1 MTASDALL
9 VPVGEDLFA
18 VSIGRVSQVVVAP
31 PLTRL
36 VTAPSHVLGLFNLRG
51 QIVPLLDTAALLGLP
66 GGQATAFA
74 VVLQSRHGLIA
85 IAATAFPSRVGLGDQ
100 VGPSDLP
107 GTAGRYRVKDRVVV
121 RLDPDLL
128 LARDRP
134 VRAGENTVSVPPTV
148 GATEAVG
155 AITRGGAAG

>member
-1 MTASDALL
+1 MTQAHVVL

-18 VSIGRVSQVVVAP
+18 VSIDRVNQVVVAP

-36 VTAPSHVLGLFNLRG
+36 VTAPAHVLGLFNLRG

-66 GGQATAFA
+66 SGQPTAFA
-74 VVLQSRHGLIA
+74 VVLQSRHGLSA
-85 IAATAFPSRVGLGDQ
+85 LAATAFPSRIGLGDQ

-107 GTAGRYRVKDRVVV
+107 GTAGTFRVNDRVVV

-134 VRAGENTVSVPPTV
+134 VRAESTVSGASSV
-148 GATEAVG
+148 GASETVP
-155 AITRGGAAG
+155 AITRGEAAG

>member
-1 MTASDALL
+1 MTEAHAVL

-18 VSIGRVSQVVVAP
+18 VSIDRVSQVVAAP

-36 VTAPSHVLGLFNLRG
+36 VTAPPHVLGLFNLRG

-66 GGQATAFA
+66 AGQAPMFA
-74 VVLQSRHGLIA
+74 VVLLSRQGLIA
-85 IAATAFPSRVGLGDQ
+85 LAATAFPRRVGLDDP

-107 GTAGRYRVKDRVVV
+107 GTAGSYRVKGRVVV

-134 VRAGENTVSVPPTV
+134 PHTGKSPVSGPPTV
-148 GATEAVG
+148 GAIEPVS
-155 AITRGGAAG
+155 AIVRSGSTG

>member
-1 MTASDALL
+1 MTQAHVVL

-18 VSIGRVSQVVVAP
+18 VSIDRVSQVVAAP
-31 PLTRL
+31 SLTRL

-66 GGQATAFA
+66 AGQPPMFA
-74 VVLQSRHGLIA
+74 VVLQSRQGLVA
-85 IAATAFPSRVGLGDQ
+85 LTATAFPRRAGLGDP

-107 GTAGRYRVKDRVVV
+107 GTAGTYRVEESVVV

-134 VRAGENTVSVPPTV
+134 LRAGENSVPVRPPV
-148 GATEAVG
+148 GAIEPVG
-155 AITRGGAAG
+155 AITRSGSAG

>member
-18 VSIGRVSQVVVAP
+18 VSIDRVNQVVVAP

-36 VTAPSHVLGLFNLRG
+36 VTAPAHVLGLFNLRG

-66 GGQATAFA
+66 GGQPTAFA

-85 IAATAFPSRVGLGDQ
+85 LAATAFPSRIGLGDQ

-107 GTAGRYRVKDRVVV
+107 GTAGTFRVNDRVVV

-134 VRAGENTVSVPPTV
+134 VRAENTVSAPSPV
-148 GATEAVG
+148 GARETVPS
-155 AITRGGAAG
+155 ITRGEAAG